1 MTVASK
7 DDVDGI
13 VEIDVD
19 RLSPKI
25 TTVIFDVDDTLYDV
39 STVSLVAVVVI
50 IIVSCFFRRPVVPL
64 RDKSRCVL
72 SSQHDIAL
80 SL

>member
-19 RLSPKI
+19 RISPKI

-39 STVSLVAVVVI
+39 STVSLVAVVVVI
-50 IIVSCFFRRPVVPL
+50 TVSCFFRRYLYPLCPVL
-64 RDKSRCVL
+64 
-72 SSQHDIAL
+72 AT
-80 SL
+80 

>member
-19 RLSPKI
+19 RISPKI

-50 IIVSCFFRRPVVPL
+50 IIVSCFLSPGRSSPRQISLCPVL
-64 RDKSRCVL
+64 
-72 SSQHDIAL
+72 AT
-80 SL
+80 